1 MITKGILIQKLEF
14 RKLIKNITI
23 GLAIAFFIFTAFYFI
38 FLNIYMKN
46 IENKRIEGAYYM
58 LFAAASV
65 LLLLTALSLLF
76 GIVLRKMSVH
86 DFLNYAKLV
95 IFKDGKIGRSQYI
108 KLLGISEENLRDIGF
123 NYVQKEFTFEDF
135 EKGYRNLVRKESK
148 KDIRFDIA
156 KIYDDLPF

>member
-1 MITKGILIQKLEF
+1 MLIRKLQF

-46 IENKRIEGAYYM
+46 IENKRIEGAYYV
-58 LFAAASV
+58 LFTAASV
-65 LLLLTALSLLF
+65 LLLLTALFLLY
-76 GIVLRKMSVH
+76 GIILRKMGMRV
-86 DFLNYAKLV
+86 FFNYAKLV
-95 IFKDGKIGRSQYI
+95 IFKDGKISRSQYI

-123 NYVQKEFTFEDF
+123 NYMKKKFTFEDF
-135 EKGYRNLVRKESK
+135 KRGYRNLLSKESK